1 MAYIEKDEALAII
14 ENRQREICPNG
25 RYSRND
31 LCGSD
36 REAFDNWQEI
46 LDEIEAIQ
54 SADVA
59 PVPHGRCDVCS
70 GKTVLTQDADN
81 GYSLEIDSEQQ
92 EASLWYGDNCLAVF
106 HIDFCPVCGCC
117 MDGGAE

>member
-1 MAYIEKDEALAII
+1 MSYIEKDEALAII

-36 REAFDNWQEI
+36 REVFDNWQEI

-59 PVPHGRCDVCS
+59 PVRHGRWIKVGYACGEAEWKCS
-70 GKTVLTQDADN
+70 ACKETEWRTSTSRLKYCPFCGAKMD
-81 GYSLEIDSEQQ
+81 LE
-92 EASLWYGDNCLAVF
+92 G
-106 HIDFCPVCGCC
+106 
-117 MDGGAE
+117 